1 MNITKIAKELKVH
14 PSTVSRAL
22 SGKPG
27 VSNELRNK
35 IIQYAEKIGYYPDA
49 RASSLR
55 KKGKTGT
62 LGIIIPDIGHPFF
75 ATAIKALEDVLY
87 SYNYNFFLCVSDE
100 NPEKEIFSLKSL
112 ISHRVDGII
121 AAPTLNDKTK
131 NFYSKLFS
139 SNKTIVF
146 FDRFFPS
153 LNIPSIATNNEQGIK
168 KLINHIY
175 KMGHK
180 TLGIITLSPKSI
192 TGKIRLKTALDYAK
206 KLKITVQPE
215 WIQGFDSTEES
226 GYLSMKKILKQKKRP
241 SVVLILN
248 DLTSLGAL
256 RAISELKINV
266 PEEISIVT
274 FDDTYWN
281 QIFNPPITC
290 VKQDPKEMGIL
301 AAKYLINILNKKNIP
316 KKLILLDTKLK
327 IRQSVKKL
335 N

>member
-27 VSNELRNK
+27 VSDELRNK

-87 SYNYNFFLCVSDE
+87 SHNYNFFLCVSDE
-100 NPEKEIFSLKSL
+100 NPEKEIFRLKSL

-121 AAPTLNDKTK
+121 AAPTLDDKTK

-139 SNKTIVF
+139 SKKTIVF
-146 FDRFFPS
+146 FDRFFPA
-153 LNIPSIATNNEQGIK
+153 LDIPSIATNNEQGIK
-168 KLINHIY
+168 KLINHIH

-180 TLGIITLSPKSI
+180 TLGIITLSPESI

-226 GYLSMKKILKQKKRP
+226 GYLSMKKILRQKKRP